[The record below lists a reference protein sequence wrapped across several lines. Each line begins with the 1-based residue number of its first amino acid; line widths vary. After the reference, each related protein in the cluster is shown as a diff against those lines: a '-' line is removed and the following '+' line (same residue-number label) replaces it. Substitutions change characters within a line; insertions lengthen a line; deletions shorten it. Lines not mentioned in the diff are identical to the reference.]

1 MGRADDLSA
10 FAKLESEFYA
20 GLPKKKFLAGRRRCR
35 KLAEMVVQEFQPGD
49 SFETICANVKEK
61 AKQEYGSVIL
71 TMVLASLIGELVRMF
86 VQWWIQKHYHQDLAI
101 RWRSEFFEQARGS

>member
-1 MGRADDLSA
+1 MGRADDRAA
-10 FAKLESEFYA
+10 FAKLEGEFYA
-20 GLPKKKFLAGRRRCR
+20 GLPRKKYLAGRRRCR

-86 VQWWIQKHYHQDLAI
+86 VQWWIQNHYHQDMAI
-101 RWRSEFFEQARGS
+101 RWRGDFFEQARGS